1 MRTTR
6 SSTSLQVMR
15 IIDTRYV
22 SCSGRAWWRPKVGC
36 RMSQHRARV
45 PPLAHVI
52 LSSRVQFWMG
62 QRSISTCGLDH
73 GGPNLLSP
81 GWTSLAQPPKLAQLP
96 RAGCR
101 PSNWRAAEGTSEVTE
116 NQRWD
121 EARSSGPCL
130 TSFPLTPSL
139 RGTSASRS
147 QDCPS
152 QGRRETRSIPPDKRT
167 NSLTS

>member
-1 MRTTR
+1 MTTQGW
-6 SSTSLQVMR
+6 LP
-15 IIDTRYV
+15 D
-22 SCSGRAWWRPKVGC
+22 
-36 RMSQHRARV
+36 V
-45 PPLAHVI
+45 PA
-52 LSSRVQFWMG
+52 Q
-62 QRSISTCGLDH
+62 STCPSTCTCDSVLTRPILDGSTLH
-73 GGPNLLSP
+73 LHVRLRSQGTNLLSP